1 MFTAG
6 LKDYADWILND
17 FDRHGYIS
25 HRLYR
30 DNTKFRSGI
39 YVKDLAKLGRDLTKT
54 IIIDNIQENF
64 MAQPDNGINIRGWYF
79 DQSDRELDKL
89 LPFLKGIV

>member
-1 MFTAG
+1 M
-6 LKDYADWILND
+6 
-17 FDRHGYIS
+17 
-25 HRLYR
+25 
-30 DNTKFRSGI
+30 
-39 YVKDLAKLGRDLTKT
+39 KDLAKLGRDLSKT

-89 LPFLKGIV
+89 LPFLKGIVQRRVPDVRNELRQLR